1 MDKAFDKTR
10 LKQIDVATKAMVEKQ
25 YDHCLYVCNEKPTQD
40 DSACKQACFKN
51 VMVPFHMI
59 KH

>member
-40 DSACKQACFKN
+40 DSACK
-51 VMVPFHMI
+51 
-59 KH
+59 